1 MSSRSR
7 AAQRRRNPASGLAK
21 SANIPPRCVVWMTN
35 CGAHRV
41 FLRRT
46 TQSEVMMAGIG
57 QAAGLPD
64 GSMAE
69 ILHSTC
75 RDRLRQRR
83 SPLPRILGHRGAR
96 LLAPENTL
104 PGFRAA
110 ISEGADGV
118 ELDVRRNGHH
128 GGQESIRVPT
138 LTEAL
143 DSLPSSALVDVEVKC
158 RGQGPDGP
166 AQVADL
172 LAATLEGRPDRD
184 RVLVSSFSRKL
195 VAAAVPAL
203 EGISVGLISSA
214 LVPLG
219 RALRGAE
226 LCGCSVLAAQASAYF
241 GPMAKL
247 AAARAVDAGFQL
259 LAWTVDD
266 PETARRLADL
276 GVGVIVSDRPGE
288 LRRALDGAPF

>member
-1 MSSRSR
+1 
-7 AAQRRRNPASGLAK
+7 
-21 SANIPPRCVVWMTN
+21 
-35 CGAHRV
+35 
-41 FLRRT
+41 
-46 TQSEVMMAGIG
+46 
-57 QAAGLPD
+57 
-64 GSMAE
+64 MAE

-118 ELDVRRNGHH
+118 ELDVRRTADQVLVCLHDAGLGRTTNGRGPVREHTLAEVRRLDAGGSPRRNGHH

-143 DSLPSSALVDVEVKC
+143 DSLPSNALVDVEVKC

>member
-1 MSSRSR
+1 
-7 AAQRRRNPASGLAK
+7 
-21 SANIPPRCVVWMTN
+21 
-35 CGAHRV
+35 
-41 FLRRT
+41 
-46 TQSEVMMAGIG
+46 
-57 QAAGLPD
+57 
-64 GSMAE
+64 MAE

-118 ELDVRRNGHH
+118 ELDVRRTADQVLVCLHDAGLGRTTNGRGPVREHTLAEVRRLDAGGSPRRNGHH

-247 AAARAVDAGFQL
+247 AAARAVDVGFQL

-266 PETARRLADL
+266 PEIARRLADL

>member
-1 MSSRSR
+1 
-7 AAQRRRNPASGLAK
+7 
-21 SANIPPRCVVWMTN
+21 
-35 CGAHRV
+35 
-41 FLRRT
+41 
-46 TQSEVMMAGIG
+46 
-57 QAAGLPD
+57 
-64 GSMAE
+64 MAE

-118 ELDVRRNGHH
+118 ELDVRRTADQVLVCLHDAGLGRTTNGRGPVREHTLAEVRRLDAGGSPRRNGHH

-172 LAATLEGRPDRD
+172 LAATLEGRFDRD

>member
-1 MSSRSR
+1 
-7 AAQRRRNPASGLAK
+7 
-21 SANIPPRCVVWMTN
+21 
-35 CGAHRV
+35 
-41 FLRRT
+41 
-46 TQSEVMMAGIG
+46 MMAGIG

-118 ELDVRRNGHH
+118 ELDVRRTADQVLVCLHDAGLGRTTNGRGPVREHTLAEVRRLDAGGSPRRNGHH

>member
-21 SANIPPRCVVWMTN
+21 SANSPPRCVVWMTN

-118 ELDVRRNGHH
+118 ELDVRRTADQVLVCLHDAGLGRTTNGRGPVREHTLAEIRRLDAGSWFTRS
-128 GGQESIRVPT
+128 GGAPYRGRSVRVPT

-143 DSLPSSALVDVEVKC
+143 DALPRSALIDVEVKF
-158 RGQGPDGP
+158 RGVGPDGP
-166 AQVADL
+166 ARVAKL
-172 LAATLEGRPDRD
+172 LAETLAGRPDRD
-184 RVLVSSFSRKL
+184 RIMISSFSRKL
-195 VAAAVPAL
+195 VTAAVPL
-203 EGISVGLISSA
+203 
-214 LVPLG
+214 
-219 RALRGAE
+219 
-226 LCGCSVLAAQASAYF
+226 
-241 GPMAKL
+241 
-247 AAARAVDAGFQL
+247 
-259 LAWTVDD
+259 
-266 PETARRLADL
+266 
-276 GVGVIVSDRPGE
+276 
-288 LRRALDGAPF
+288 LDGVRV

>member
-1 MSSRSR
+1 
-7 AAQRRRNPASGLAK
+7 
-21 SANIPPRCVVWMTN
+21 
-35 CGAHRV
+35 
-41 FLRRT
+41 
-46 TQSEVMMAGIG
+46 
-57 QAAGLPD
+57 
-64 GSMAE
+64 MAE

-118 ELDVRRNGHH
+118 ELDVRRTADQVLVCLHDAGLGRTTNGRGPVREHTLAEVRRLDAGGSPRRNGHH

-266 PETARRLADL
+266 PETARRLAHL

>member
-21 SANIPPRCVVWMTN
+21 SANSPPRCVVWMTN

-118 ELDVRRNGHH
+118 ELDVRR
-128 GGQESIRVPT
+128 T
-138 LTEAL
+138 
-143 DSLPSSALVDVEVKC
+143 
-158 RGQGPDGP
+158 
-166 AQVADL
+166 ADQ
-172 LAATLEGRPDRD
+172 
-184 RVLVSSFSRKL
+184 VLVCL
-195 VAAAVPAL
+195 HDA
-203 EGISVGLISSA
+203 G
-214 LVPLG
+214 LG
-219 RALRGAE
+219 RTTNGRGPVREHTLAEVRRLDAGGSLQGAE
-226 LCGCSVLAAQASAYF
+226 LSASPVLAPQASAYF

-266 PETARRLADL
+266 P
-276 GVGVIVSDRPGE
+276 
-288 LRRALDGAPF
+288 

>member
-1 MSSRSR
+1 
-7 AAQRRRNPASGLAK
+7 
-21 SANIPPRCVVWMTN
+21 
-35 CGAHRV
+35 
-41 FLRRT
+41 
-46 TQSEVMMAGIG
+46 
-57 QAAGLPD
+57 
-64 GSMAE
+64 MAE

-118 ELDVRRNGHH
+118 ELDVRRTADQVLVCLHDAGLGRTTNGRGPVREHTLAEVRRLDAGGSPRRNGHH

-143 DSLPSSALVDVEVKC
+143 DSLPSNALVDVEVKC

-172 LAATLEGRPDRD
+172 LAATLEGRLDRD

>member
-96 LLAPENTL
+96 LLAPEHTL
-104 PGFRAA
+104 AEVRR
-110 ISEGADGV
+110 
-118 ELDVRRNGHH
+118 LDAGGSPRRNGHH

-276 GVGVIVSDRPGE
+276 GVGVIVSARPGE

>member
-1 MSSRSR
+1 
-7 AAQRRRNPASGLAK
+7 
-21 SANIPPRCVVWMTN
+21 
-35 CGAHRV
+35 
-41 FLRRT
+41 
-46 TQSEVMMAGIG
+46 
-57 QAAGLPD
+57 
-64 GSMAE
+64 MAE

-118 ELDVRRNGHH
+118 ELDVRRTADQVLVCLHDAGLGRTTNGRGPVREHTLAEVRRLDAGGSPRRNGHH

-172 LAATLEGRPDRD
+172 LAATLEGRLDRD

-226 LCGCSVLAAQASAYF
+226 LCGCSALAAQASAYF

-247 AAARAVDAGFQL
+247 AAARAVDVGFQL

-266 PETARRLADL
+266 PEIARRLADL

>member
-1 MSSRSR
+1 
-7 AAQRRRNPASGLAK
+7 
-21 SANIPPRCVVWMTN
+21 
-35 CGAHRV
+35 
-41 FLRRT
+41 
-46 TQSEVMMAGIG
+46 MMAGIG

-118 ELDVRRNGHH
+118 ELDVRRTADQVLVCLHDAGLGRTTNGRGPVREHTLAEVRRLDAGGSPRRNGHH

-172 LAATLEGRPDRD
+172 LAATLEGRFDRD

>member
-1 MSSRSR
+1 
-7 AAQRRRNPASGLAK
+7 
-21 SANIPPRCVVWMTN
+21 
-35 CGAHRV
+35 
-41 FLRRT
+41 
-46 TQSEVMMAGIG
+46 MMAGIG

-118 ELDVRRNGHH
+118 ELDVRRTADQVLVCLHDAGLGRTTNGRGPVREHTLAEVRRLDAGGSPRRNGHH

-172 LAATLEGRPDRD
+172 LAATLEGRLDRD

>member
-1 MSSRSR
+1 
-7 AAQRRRNPASGLAK
+7 
-21 SANIPPRCVVWMTN
+21 
-35 CGAHRV
+35 
-41 FLRRT
+41 
-46 TQSEVMMAGIG
+46 
-57 QAAGLPD
+57 
-64 GSMAE
+64 MAE

-118 ELDVRRNGHH
+118 ELDVRRTADQVLVCLHDAGLGRTTNGRGPVREHTLAEVRRLDAGGSPRRNGHH

-266 PETARRLADL
+266 PEIARRLAHL

>member
-7 AAQRRRNPASGLAK
+7 AAQRRRDPASGLAK

-96 LLAPENTL
+96 LLAREHTL
-104 PGFRAA
+104 AEVRR
-110 ISEGADGV
+110 
-118 ELDVRRNGHH
+118 LDAGGSPRRNGHH

-184 RVLVSSFSRKL
+184 RV
-195 VAAAVPAL
+195 
-203 EGISVGLISSA
+203 
-214 LVPLG
+214 
-219 RALRGAE
+219 
-226 LCGCSVLAAQASAYF
+226 
-241 GPMAKL
+241 
-247 AAARAVDAGFQL
+247 
-259 LAWTVDD
+259 
-266 PETARRLADL
+266 
-276 GVGVIVSDRPGE
+276 
-288 LRRALDGAPF
+288 

>member
-1 MSSRSR
+1 
-7 AAQRRRNPASGLAK
+7 
-21 SANIPPRCVVWMTN
+21 
-35 CGAHRV
+35 
-41 FLRRT
+41 
-46 TQSEVMMAGIG
+46 
-57 QAAGLPD
+57 
-64 GSMAE
+64 MAE

-118 ELDVRRNGHH
+118 ELDVRRTADQVLVCLHDAGLGRTTNGRGPVREHTLAEVRRLDAGGSPRRNGHH

>member
-1 MSSRSR
+1 
-7 AAQRRRNPASGLAK
+7 
-21 SANIPPRCVVWMTN
+21 
-35 CGAHRV
+35 
-41 FLRRT
+41 
-46 TQSEVMMAGIG
+46 MMVGIG

-118 ELDVRRNGHH
+118 ELDVRRTADQVLVCLHDAGLGRTTNGRGPVREHTLAEVRRLDAGGSPRRNGHH

-172 LAATLEGRPDRD
+172 LAATLEGRFDRD